1 MVSEYLEIN
10 RENRPAFYLSLKEL
24 KMNVMKLFNGKLA
37 VALLFV
43 VSLFASCASGDNV
56 SEFVTAELNQKK
68 VPLFIDRDNAAVLEI
83 LLDVKESGSLSEL
96 SAVELVFDNGD
107 VRNIISNI
115 KVNHE
120 VVKENEDHE
129 SSALFPEVTSVSRR
143 TRIRGN
149 QALDP
154 GKHRLTVDFS
164 VNDDVLLEKSF
175 QVEEVRLT
183 FGRNGRLAVNSE
195 GNFRYRP
202 ALVIRAAGQDD
213 CDTYRIPGIVTTSK
227 GTLIAVYD
235 NRYNNSKDLQEDIDV
250 GMSRSTDG
258 GQTWEPMRVIMDM
271 GEWGGRPRRLNG
283 IGDPAVLYDHTTG
296 TIWVAALWISGS
308 HYEKMLWWDSRPG
321 MSPEETG
328 QFVLVKS
335 TDDGLTW
342 SDPINIT
349 EQIKDPEWQLLL
361 AGPGMGITLDN
372 GTLIFAA
379 QFKEDIGVQ
388 ALDGGQYTCH
398 STIVYSKDGG
408 ETWQIGTGA
417 KPNTTEAQVVQLA
430 DGGLML
436 NMRDDLNRRVKDET
450 NGRAVSVT
458 YDMGQTWVKH
468 PTSNSA
474 LPEPN
479 CMASLIAHNMR
490 VDGQMQQVLF
500 FSNPND
506 KHRRVN
512 MTIKAS
518 FDAGH
523 TWPESTQILLN
534 ETPGFGYSC
543 MTMVDD
549 NNVGILYE
557 GVKDLFFQ
565 KVPVSEFLK

>member
-1 MVSEYLEIN
+1 
-10 RENRPAFYLSLKEL
+10 
-24 KMNVMKLFNGKLA
+24 MKLFNGK
-37 VALLFV
+37 VALVLLMV
-43 VSLFASCASGDNV
+43 VSFFAACASGDNV

-68 VPLFIDRDNAAVLEI
+68 VPLFISRDNTGILEI
-83 LLDVKESGSLSEL
+83 LLDVTESESVNEL
-96 SAVELVFDNGD
+96 TAVELVFRNGD
-107 VRNIISNI
+107 VGNIISRI

-120 VVKENEDHE
+120 VIKEDEENGNTAIF
-129 SSALFPEVTSVSRR
+129 SEVTSVSRR
-143 TRIRGN
+143 TRIRGA
-149 QALDP
+149 QLLEP
-154 GKHRLTVDFS
+154 GQHRFTFDFS
-164 VNDDVLLEKSF
+164 VNEDVVLEKSF

-183 FGRNGRLAVNSE
+183 FRRNGRIVVNPEES
-195 GNFRYRP
+195 FSYRP
-202 ALVIRAAGQDD
+202 AIVVRAAGQDD
-213 CDTYRIPGIVTTSK
+213 CDTYRIPGIVTTTK

-258 GQTWEPMRVIMDM
+258 GQTWEPMQVIMDM
-271 GEWGGRPRRLNG
+271 GEWGGRPSRLNG
-283 IGDPAVLYDHTTG
+283 IGDPAVLYDHITG

-308 HYEKMLWWDSRPG
+308 SPDKMLWWDSKPG

-328 QFVLVKS
+328 QFVLVRS
-335 TDDGLTW
+335 NDDGLTW
-342 SDPINIT
+342 SEPINIT
-349 EQIKDPEWQLLL
+349 EQIKDPKWQLLL
-361 AGPGMGITLDN
+361 AGPGMGITLDD
-372 GTLIFAA
+372 GTLIFAG

-388 ALDGGQYTCH
+388 ALDGGQYTSH

-408 ETWQIGTGA
+408 ETWHIGTGA

-458 YDMGQTWVKH
+458 YDMGETWVTH

-479 CMASLIAHNMR
+479 CMASLISHDMR

-500 FSNPND
+500 FSNPNH
-506 KHRRVN
+506 KHQRVN

-518 FDAGH
+518 FDAGN
-523 TWPESTQILLN
+523 TWPEMNQILLN

-543 MTMVDD
+543 LTFVDE
-549 NNVGILYE
+549 NTIGILYE
-557 GVKDLFFQ
+557 GVKDLYFQ
-565 KVPVSEFLK
+565 KIQVSEIFRDY

>member
-1 MVSEYLEIN
+1 MK
-10 RENRPAFYLSLKEL
+10 FFKE
-24 KMNVMKLFNGKLA
+24 KLTVA
-37 VALLFV
+37 VLFL
-43 VSLFASCASGDNV
+43 VSLLAACTSGDNV
-56 SEFVTAELNQKK
+56 SEFITAELNQEK
-68 VPLFIDRDNAAVLEI
+68 VPLFIERENRAVLEI
-83 LLDVKESGSLSEL
+83 LLDVKESGSLSAL
-96 SAVELVFDNGD
+96 SAVELVFDDGN
-107 VRNIISNI
+107 VRNILSNI
-115 KVNHE
+115 KIHHE
-120 VVKENEDHE
+120 EVQGDEGSENA
-129 SSALFPEVTSVSRR
+129 ALFSEVTSVSRR
-143 TRIRGN
+143 TRIRGA
-149 QALDP
+149 QSLEP
-154 GKHRLTVDFS
+154 GKHRFTVDFL
-164 VNDDVLLEKSF
+164 VMDDVLLEKSF
-175 QVEEVRLT
+175 EVAEVCLN
-183 FGRNGRLAVNSE
+183 FGRNGRLVVKSE
-195 GNFRYRP
+195 ESFSYRP
-202 ALVIRAAGQDD
+202 ALVLRAAGQDD
-213 CDTYRIPGIVTTSK
+213 CDTYRIPGIITTSE

-349 EQIKDPEWQLLL
+349 EQIKNPDWQLLL
-361 AGPGMGITLDN
+361 AGPGMGITLED

-398 STIVYSKDGG
+398 STIVYSNDAG

-458 YDMGQTWVKH
+458 YDMGQTWIKH
-468 PTSNSA
+468 PSSNAA

-479 CMASLIAHNMR
+479 CMASLIAHNMF

-500 FSNPND
+500 FSNPSD
-506 KHRRVN
+506 KHHRVN

-518 FDAGH
+518 FDAGNS
-523 TWPESTQILLN
+523 WSEMNQVILN
-534 ETPGFGYSC
+534 ESPGFGYSC

-549 NNVGILYE
+549 NTVGILYE

-565 KVPVSEFLK
+565 KVPVSEFLRDNDR